1 MKKKNWIEFDN
12 QENICQEKPEEDN
25 LKKIIKINISKQK
38 KGKKGKTI
46 TLIKGLGI
54 TNQTEVKELL
64 KKIKVFCGTG
74 GNLIGED
81 IQLQGDMVK
90 KSIEFLRNEGFQ
102 NL

>member
-1 MKKKNWIEFDN
+1 MGKKNWIEFDN
-12 QENICQEKPEEDN
+12 HENICQEKPKEEN
-25 LKKIIKINISKQK
+25 FKNISKLNISKQK

-54 TNQTEVKELL
+54 ENEREVKDLL
-64 KKIKVFCGTG
+64 KKMKVFCGTG
-74 GNLIGED
+74 GTVIGED
-81 IQLQGDMVK
+81 IQLQGDMVF